1 MHTHLHIC
9 AYSTSIWWFAE
20 EKGILAIVT
29 FISPYTKMA
38 PLYSCSSIHHSPSV
52 HLPAIHR
59 FIHPSLHPSIH
70 LPALRPLHPLN
81 CSLSVCDRCRECS
94 SVSLGP
100 KQSNGPLDKLQHSPA
115 SPSSASQLFQSRSL
129 RLGCSTGV
137 FPPSDSHCGPCV
149 SVCVEYSES
158 PGHLPPMQVRMNQL
172 CVALLPRETQ
182 APWKYFANFVFD
194 AKNVFYTKL
203 HLLII
208 KGMILYCFC

>member
-1 MHTHLHIC
+1 MCIFNIYFPSLQ
-9 AYSTSIWWFAE
+9 WFAE

-38 PLYSCSSIHHSPSV
+38 PLYSCSSIHHSLSI
-52 HLPAIHR
+52 HLPSIHR
-59 FIHPSLHPSIH
+59 FIHPSISPPIHPS
-70 LPALRPLHPLN
+70 PSPQTSPPSLN
-81 CSLSVCDRCRECS
+81 CSLSVCGRCRAYS

-100 KQSNGPLDKLQHSPA
+100 KQSKGPLDKLQHSPA